1 MPAHQVGFDVPVAFF
16 YGLCMLL
23 SQRFRLE
30 LYNAL
35 LKSALEALA
44 TG

>member
-1 MPAHQVGFDVPVAFF
+1 
-16 YGLCMLL
+16 MLL

-44 TG
+44 TGWRHK